1 MKLSSL
7 ILQRSL
13 EAMDK
18 KKNCI
23 YSIKLTQHQAQKLK
37 EYCLA
42 RLWDTYEVAYADFAF
57 KGNGINIVHYNSGKT
72 VVQGKK
78 TEEFVTF
85 VLEPE
90 ITLEFNFGQN
100 DDPDPLWFEEHAG
113 LDESGKGDLF
123 GPLVTACVIARTD
136 GIKALLAKGIK
147 DSKKIHS
154 ENVILDLDAKI
165 NSQKGVTCKKMT
177 LSMKKYNELYT
188 SFGSNINR
196 LLAWMHSRSLLD
208 ALQIQ
213 PVGRGL
219 LDQFSK
225 APLVQRY
232 LGHMDDFRLDMET
245 KAERD
250 PVVAAASIVARA
262 EYVRQM
268 RELSKLAGEKLQ
280 KGAGAKT
287 IEQAKILVKKF
298 GDERLGEFAKLHF
311 GTAYIARGL
320 VPPGDEFI
328 T

>member
-1 MKLSSL
+1 M
-7 ILQRSL
+7 
-13 EAMDK
+13 EK
-18 KKNCI
+18 KNNCI
-23 YSIKLTQHQAQKLK
+23 YSVELTGQQARKLK

-42 RLWDTYEVAYADFAF
+42 RLWDPYEVAYADFAF
-57 KGNGINIVHYNSGKT
+57 KGNEINIVHYNSGKA
-72 VVQGKK
+72 VIQGKK

-85 VLEPE
+85 VLELE

-100 DDPDPLWFEEHAG
+100 DASDPLWFEEHAG

-136 GIKALLAKGIK
+136 GIKSLLAKGIK

-154 ENVILDLDAKI
+154 ENIILDLDAKI

-177 LSMKKYNELYT
+177 VNMKKYNELYI
-188 SFGSNINR
+188 SSGSNMNR
-196 LLAWMHSRSLLD
+196 LLAWMHSRSLLA
-208 ALQIQ
+208 ALQVQ

-232 LGHMDDFRLDMET
+232 LGQVDNFILDMET

-268 RELSKLAGEKLQ
+268 RELSKLAGENLQ

-287 IEQAKILVKKF
+287 LDQAKNLVEKF
-298 GDERLGEFAKLHF
+298 GEGPQEEFAKLLF
-311 GTAYIARGL
+311 RTAYI
-320 VPPGDEFI
+320 P
-328 T
+328 